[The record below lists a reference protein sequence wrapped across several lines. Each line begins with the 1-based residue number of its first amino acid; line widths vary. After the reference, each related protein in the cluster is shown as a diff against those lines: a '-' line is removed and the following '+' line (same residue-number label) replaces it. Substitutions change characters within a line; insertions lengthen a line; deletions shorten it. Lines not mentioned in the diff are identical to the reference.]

1 MQENAIS
8 VSKLCGY
15 IKSIF
20 DSEELLH
27 NISVYGEISGLSISH
42 GNAFF
47 DLKDEKALIP
57 CVYFGIMEELKNGDK
72 IIAVG
77 SPNYYVK
84 GGKLNFN
91 VIKTTP
97 FGLGEI
103 YKKFFETKAKLE
115 SEGLFDESCKKELPK
130 NIKRIGVVTS
140 ETGAVI
146 QDIIN
151 IVTRRDD
158 SVDIVLYPSSVQ
170 GIYAENEIIS
180 GIRFLDD
187 YDVDVIVVARGGG
200 SFEDL
205 NVYNSERLA
214 RIVAECKKPII
225 SAVGHETDYTIIDF
239 VSDLRAPTPS
249 AAAELL
255 TKPKNDRKL
264 NLLANFE
271 YITQQIKQ
279 QILDKY
285 NFIADCKSQFK
296 SLFVNKIRE
305 KEYQLAL
312 IQKTLEKHNPK
323 ELLNKGYAFIEKD
336 NKSARIDDLQI
347 NDKINII
354 LKGGSIVSKI
364 EKINKNWIWIFVHTK
379 NKNRLG
385 LRFLNCLKGE
395 KNGREE
401 RFWKMGRKIKSNL
414 RKNGRWESFN
424 FRNRKALW
432 RGCRT
437 CFKVYEWTW

>member
-1 MQENAIS
+1 MQDNAIS

-20 DSEELLH
+20 ESEELLH
-27 NISVYGEISGLSISH
+27 NISVYGEISGLSILR
-42 GNAFF
+42 GNAYFN
-47 DLKDEKALIP
+47 LKDDDALIP
-57 CVYFGIMEELKNGDK
+57 CVYFGVMEELNNGDK
-72 IIAVG
+72 IIATG
-77 SPNYYVK
+77 TPNYYSK

-91 VIKTTP
+91 IIKTKP
-97 FGLGEI
+97 YGMGEL
-103 YKKFFETKAKLE
+103 YKKFLETKAKLE
-115 SEGLFDESCKKELPK
+115 SEGLFDLSRKKPIPK

-146 QDIIN
+146 RDIIN

-180 GIRFLDD
+180 GIKFLDN

-205 NVYNSERLA
+205 NAFNSEKMA
-214 RIVAECKKPII
+214 RVVCDCKKPIV

-255 TKPKNDRKL
+255 TTPKNDRKL
-264 NLLANFE
+264 ALLNNFE
-271 YITQQIKQ
+271 YIQNYFKQ

-285 NFIADCKSQFK
+285 NFLEDTKDLFKDCMRSK
-296 SLFVNKIRE
+296 LRE

-312 IQKTLEKHNPK
+312 IQKTLEKHNPN
-323 ELLNKGYAFIEKD
+323 ELLNKGYAFIEKN
-336 NKSARIDDLQI
+336 NKSAKIDDLEI
-347 NDKINII
+347 EDEIKII
-354 LKGGSIVSKI
+354 LKGGSIISKI
-364 EKINKNWIWIFVHTK
+364 EKINKN
-379 NKNRLG
+379 
-385 LRFLNCLKGE
+385 
-395 KNGREE
+395 
-401 RFWKMGRKIKSNL
+401 
-414 RKNGRWESFN
+414 
-424 FRNRKALW
+424 
-432 RGCRT
+432 
-437 CFKVYEWTW
+437 